1 MYSVVGDVW
10 ETRSGNAAHT
20 CAGRKWSLRIKEGL
34 NLASRARTAW
44 TSYDELR
51 SLRPHH
57 RWTLEVLYRTAPY
70 RYRSLA
76 DMETCSCC
84 ATCTVAL
91 YSYAYSIKRVR
102 ILYCTLY
109 SFSTRTVP
117 VL

>member
-44 TSYDELR
+44 RSYDELR

-57 RWTLEVLYRTAPY
+57 RWKCCTVLYRIGIVAWQTWKPAP
-70 RYRSLA
+70 A
-76 DMETCSCC
+76 
-84 ATCTVAL
+84 VP
-91 YSYAYSIKRVR
+91 VQ
-102 ILYCTLY
+102 YCIR
-109 SFSTRTVP
+109 TRTV
-117 VL
+117 